1 MKPNIIQQGIFDIRG
16 EKVIQ
21 DFDLAKLY
29 GVQTRVLNQAVKRN
43 PDKFSRLFMFRLTGK
58 EWKMMRSQNVI
69 ASKLNATKSSSKPLV
84 TQKKRN
90 IAVTPYAFTEHGV
103 TMAATVLK
111 SRKAIKMSIVI
122 IKAFIELKKFFLQQ
136 NELAAQ
142 LRELRQELFGRLRE
156 HDVQLAAIYDT
167 IERLLDDSIEEKIKW
182 EERRRIGFR
191 GK

>member
-16 EKVIQ
+16 EKVIL

-122 IKAFIELKKFFLQQ
+122 I
-136 NELAAQ
+136 
-142 LRELRQELFGRLRE
+142 
-156 HDVQLAAIYDT
+156 
-167 IERLLDDSIEEKIKW
+167 
-182 EERRRIGFR
+182 
-191 GK
+191 

>member
-29 GVQTRVLNQAVKRN
+29 GAQTRVLNQAVKRN